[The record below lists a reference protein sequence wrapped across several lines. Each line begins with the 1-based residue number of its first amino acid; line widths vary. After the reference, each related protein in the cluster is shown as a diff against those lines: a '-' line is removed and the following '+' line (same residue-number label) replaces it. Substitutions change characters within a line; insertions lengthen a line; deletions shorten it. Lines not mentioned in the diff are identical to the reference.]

1 MADFKGDK
9 MIPIAIHVHLHV
21 CMGAN
26 YIIQMINKI
35 NIFYYCLNSQWPIEG
50 N

>member
-9 MIPIAIHVHLHV
+9 MIPTAIHVHLHV

-26 YIIQMINKI
+26 YIIQMINKY
-35 NIFYYCLNSQWPIEG
+35 FLLLFEFSMAD
-50 N
+50 